1 MAEENIDED
10 MVRSHE
16 SVIVGEMSAEDM
28 RTTAMDPNSRIL
40 VRFTID
46 DAQEAS
52 EFITAMMG
60 DDTSFR
66 KELITK
72 ANIELED

>member
-1 MAEENIDED
+1 
-10 MVRSHE
+10 MVQSH
-16 SVIVGEMSAEDM
+16 SMNVIVGEMSAEDM
-28 RTTAMDPNSRIL
+28 RTTAMDPKTRTL

-60 DDTSFR
+60 DDTTFR
-66 KELITK
+66 KELITES
-72 ANIELED
+72 NIELED